1 MATIYVSVRIDQ
13 TKQIA
18 ERHKLSG
25 VNLEGQVETVKK
37 EISQKLNL
45 PLDDLELVCLGKCLK
60 PEDTLESYG
69 IKHGM
74 TIHVLPKQHSEPA
87 PKSSGLSQEEIQQ
100 LVIALRTAL
109 MNPAFRTMIQQLSK
123 PEVMENII
131 AATPGLA
138 DDPIAIGLSQEEI
151 QQLVIALR
159 TALMNPAFR
168 TMIQQLSKPEVMEN
182 IIAATPGLADDP
194 IAIVLFRVVELHPSL
209 AEAATHIAAAFHEEA
224 SSSQGATNAAPMIS
238 YSLDALSDEDE
249 MESDQDQAMG
259 SQMLSPGP
267 ITPAQLASALAA
279 VAATPGSP
287 RTTDNSQ
294 QDGQSSSSHLQAPP
308 SPQLHAP
315 PPTPRGMIT
324 SEMFNQAMQHALGV
338 VTQGQS
344 SLQSQLQQLRDMGI
358 SDDSISL
365 RALEATGGDV
375 HAALELIFGDLGERN
390 VPEEM

>member
-25 VNLEGQVETVKK
+25 VNLEGQVETIKK

-45 PLDDLELVCLGKCLK
+45 PQDDLELVCLGKCLK
-60 PEDTLESYG
+60 SEDTLESYG

-138 DDPIAIGLSQEEI
+138 DDPVALAMLQDPDLLLLLVDPVHI
-151 QQLVIALR
+151 Q
-159 TALMNPAFR
+159 
-168 TMIQQLSKPEVMEN
+168 
-182 IIAATPGLADDP
+182 
-194 IAIVLFRVVELHPSL
+194 RVVELHPSL

-224 SSSQGATNAAPMIS
+224 SSSQGATNATPMIS

-287 RTTDNSQ
+287 RTTNGSQ
-294 QDGQSSSSHLQAPP
+294 QDGQSSSSHPQAPP

-338 VTQGQS
+338 VTQGQT

-375 HAALELIFGDLGERN
+375 HAALELIFGDLGERD
-390 VPEEM
+390 VQEEM

>member
-1 MATIYVSVRIDQ
+1 MATIYISVRIDES
-13 TKQIA
+13 KRIA

-25 VNLEGQVETVKK
+25 VNLEGQVDSVKR
-37 EISQKLNL
+37 EISQKLNV
-45 PLDDLELVCLGKCLK
+45 PAEELELICLGKCLK

-74 TIHVLPKQHSEPA
+74 TIHVLPKQNSEPV
-87 PKSSGLSQEEIQQ
+87 PKSSGLTENEIQQ

-109 MNPAFRTMIQQLSK
+109 INPAFRTMLQQLSK

-131 AATPGLA
+131 AATPGLSE
-138 DDPIAIGLSQEEI
+138 DPIALAMLQDPDLLLL
-151 QQLVIALR
+151 LV
-159 TALMNPAFR
+159 
-168 TMIQQLSKPEVMEN
+168 
-182 IIAATPGLADDP
+182 DP
-194 IAIVLFRVVELHPSL
+194 IHIQRVVELHPSL

-224 SSSQGATNAAPMIS
+224 SSSQGATTAAPVIS
-238 YSLDALSDEDE
+238 YSLDALSDEDD

-259 SQMLSPGP
+259 GQMLSPGQ

-287 RTTDNSQ
+287 RSTNGDQ
-294 QDGQSSSSHLQAPP
+294 QEGQTSTSHLQAPP

-315 PPTPRGMIT
+315 PPTPRSMIT

-344 SLQSQLQQLRDMGI
+344 SLQDQLQQLRDIGI
-358 SDDSISL
+358 VDDSVSL

-375 HAALELIFGDLGERN
+375 QAALELIFGDIPERDS
-390 VPEEM
+390 